1 MCICVRDAQIDRQT
15 GRQTGTKKA
24 NGFAVVQNICNFL
37 GAMLSHNATLPT
49 LQTVLHTHTQALS
62 RTQDA
67 LKDSLS
73 FSVCIC
79 YCLSL
84 PNLSVSLRLSLSSL
98 SLSASHCFFLST
110 PSDFFQ
116 CCVVL
121 PFTSLLLFLLSVLS
135 LSQFDTLGIVS
146 MCVSV
151 CVYVHVCVCDKGP

>member
-15 GRQTGTKKA
+15 GRQTETKKA

-73 FSVCIC
+73 SSVCIC

-98 SLSASHCFFLST
+98 SLSASHCFFSLHLQISF
-110 PSDFFQ
+110 S
-116 CCVVL
+116 VVL
-121 PFTSLLLFLLSVLS
+121 FFPSSPFYSFFFLFYLFLNSTHCVL
-135 LSQFDTLGIVS
+135 
-146 MCVSV
+146 
-151 CVYVHVCVCDKGP
+151 